1 MRKSPFSLRFDQQR
15 DRVYLLAELE
25 NGSPTG
31 LYKIGKTRSTTA
43 SRKRQYQAGNP
54 RQVIIAHEAFVLPN
68 SAQAIETALQHQ
80 WAQYHENNGGGDE
93 WYRFPAEVIPD
104 VIASFDQYHIDIH
117 SSTTPAINATSR
129 FPLPP
134 AQPSRPVAQTT
145 LQPHKLPL
153 IQAVPPT
160 TSTLPVYLLQ
170 IEPLRYTKPQR
181 NATLVRLLLILSI
194 VLLTLVFLL

>member
-31 LYKIGKTRSTTA
+31 MYKIGKTTSTTT

-54 RQVIIAHEAFVLPN
+54 RKVIIAHEAFVLPN
-68 SAQAIETALQHQ
+68 SAQAIETILQRQ
-80 WAQYHENNGGGDE
+80 WVQYHEDNGGGDE
-93 WYRFPAEVIPD
+93 WYRFPAEVLPD

-117 SSTTPAINATSR
+117 SSTTPAINTTPR
-129 FPLPP
+129 FPALPVR
-134 AQPSRPVAQTT
+134 PSRPVVQTAS
-145 LQPHKLPL
+145 QPQRSPL

-160 TSTLPVYLLQ
+160 ISTLPVYLLP
-170 IEPLRYTKPQR
+170 IEPLRYAKPQR
-181 NATLVRLLLILSI
+181 NAPFVLPLLILSI
-194 VLLTLVFLL
+194 VLLILVFLL